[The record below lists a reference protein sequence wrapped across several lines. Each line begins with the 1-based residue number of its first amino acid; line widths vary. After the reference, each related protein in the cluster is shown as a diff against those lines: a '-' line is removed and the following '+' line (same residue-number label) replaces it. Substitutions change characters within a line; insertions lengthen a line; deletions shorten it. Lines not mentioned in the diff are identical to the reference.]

1 MSGILSDEAVQSAQQ
16 AKIALTSGKDHPVL
30 EIPYTAIIDGRQYA
44 GKELSLVEAKVSGL
58 SGPELHETERL
69 VVLQFPFSGFTIG
82 LQIQAKITRL
92 ENSYNELVLSF
103 TNPTASHL
111 SQLRYILN
119 SHIAGEIVTA
129 ADILA
134 VADDEDKPKKQKSV
148 ENGNSFLSFLNKLV
162 RGTVALGTV
171 LGLATVVGWIA
182 YDKFLVSEI
191 PGLGTILNEGQ
202 QIRSVVSGQI
212 SRLSPN
218 AGVGEP
224 LAVVQS
230 SQGEFHII
238 SMPCDC
244 AVDLGTTSI
253 GDTVLTGELI
263 ATLSTDA
270 DQTFIQ
276 IVIPSAQI
284 KKMLAGGVMEFHLA
298 DGQVLPI
305 EPLATNTSFQNIDSS
320 SEEVLVGLQFAT
332 PVSKE
337 LVGAKGVL
345 KIYEPNTYEA
355 VSKIRSSL
363 NQLSL

>member
-1 MSGILSDEAVQSAQQ
+1 MSGILHDETVQSAQ
-16 AKIALTSGKDHPVL
+16 AIDVALTTGKDHPVL

-58 SGPELHETERL
+58 SAPELHETERL

-82 LQIQAKITRL
+82 LQVQAKITRL
-92 ENSYNELVLSF
+92 ENSYNDLLISF

-134 VADDEDKPKKQKSV
+134 VSDEENKPKKQKNADKEGGFFSM
-148 ENGNSFLSFLNKLV
+148 LNKLI
-162 RGTVALGTV
+162 RGIFALGAVVAL
-171 LGLATVVGWIA
+171 AAIVGWIA
-182 YDKFLVSEI
+182 YNKFFVSEA

-218 AGVGEP
+218 AKIGEP

-230 SQGEFHII
+230 SQGEFHIVA
-238 SMPCDC
+238 MPCDC
-244 AVDLGTTSI
+244 TVDLGETI
-253 GDTVLTGELI
+253 VGDTILTGELI

-270 DQTFIQ
+270 DKTFIE
-276 IVIPSAQI
+276 IVVPSALA
-284 KKMLAGGVMEFHLA
+284 KKMLDGGIMEFHLA
-298 DGQVLPI
+298 DGQVLPVNN
-305 EPLATNTSFQNIDSS
+305 LAAETSFQSVGNSS
-320 SEEVLVGLQFAT
+320 DETLVGLEFSNS
-332 PVSKE
+332 VSKE
-337 LVGAKGVL
+337 LIGAKGVL
-345 KIYEPNTYEA
+345 KIYEPNTYEVIA
-355 VSKIRSSL
+355 KVRNSL
-363 NQLSL
+363 VNFTY

>member
-1 MSGILSDEAVQSAQQ
+1 MSGILQDETVRSAQT
-16 AKIALTSGKDHPVL
+16 IDVALTTGKDHPVL

-58 SGPELHETERL
+58 SAPELHKTERL

-82 LQIQAKITRL
+82 LQVQAKITRL
-92 ENSYNELVLSF
+92 DNSYNDLLISF

-134 VADDEDKPKKQKSV
+134 VVDEDDKPKKQKNADKDS
-148 ENGNSFLSFLNKLV
+148 GFFSMLNKLF
-162 RGTVALGTV
+162 RGIFALGAV
-171 LGLATVVGWIA
+171 VGLAAIVSWIA
-182 YDKFLVSEI
+182 YNKFFVSEA

-218 AGVGEP
+218 ANTGEP

-238 SMPCDC
+238 AMPCDC
-244 AVDLGTTSI
+244 AVDLGNTVV
-253 GDTVLTGELI
+253 GDTILIGELI
-263 ATLSTDA
+263 ATLSTDT
-270 DQTFIQ
+270 DKTFVE
-276 IVIPSAQI
+276 IVVPSEQV
-284 KKMLAGGVMEFHLA
+284 KKMLDGGVMEFHLA
-298 DGQVLPI
+298 DGQVLPVNT
-305 EPLATNTSFQNIDSS
+305 LAANTSFQNVGNSS
-320 SEEVLVGLQFAT
+320 DEILVGLDFST

-345 KIYEPNTYEA
+345 KIYEPKTYEA
-355 VSKIRSSL
+355 IAKVRNSL
-363 NQLSL
+363 VNFTH